1 MIHTFSSRKVKGL
14 STTQG
19 YDMHIL
25 GAQRMG
31 INIISK

>member
-19 YDMHIL
+19 YDIHI
-25 GAQRMG
+25 
-31 INIISK
+31 ISFIISK